1 MTDKFYNRLLAAA
14 AFLGAGGV
22 ALGAFGAHFLK
33 ARLTPEDL
41 ATLQTGVLYLFVHVL
56 ALCVVALLG
65 IAHAGNRL
73 LRIGG
78 LMFLIG
84 IILFT
89 GSLVIIS
96 TKSLS
101 GIGIGI
107 FGPITPLGGLCFILG
122 WGCLMVYG
130 WVRSRHS
137 L

>member
-1 MTDKFYNRLLAAA
+1 MTDKFYNRLIAIA

-33 ARLTPEDL
+33 ERLNPEDIS
-41 ATLQTGVLYLFVHVL
+41 TLQTGVLYLFIHVL

-65 IAHAGNRL
+65 ISHAGNRL

-78 LMFLIG
+78 LMFLSG

-89 GSLVIIS
+89 GSLVVIS
-96 TKSLS
+96 TRTLT

-122 WGCLMVYG
+122 WGCLIIYG
-130 WVRSRHS
+130 WVRSRNS